1 MTPESLKAQP
11 LLRQWLALTPEGRV
25 QAFSGK
31 VDLGQ
36 GISHALRL
44 IVAEELRWPAEQID
58 MVPAST
64 LFSPDEAVT
73 SGSLSVQH
81 SGSALR
87 CAAAH
92 WREACRQA
100 MAERLA
106 GLGVTLQDVRC
117 EGGQFHAPAHLA
129 NDLANDLGHAALQA
143 SYASLSHAAMWD
155 SVIEPAHAQATH
167 AALDRHPRV
176 AEPKPIV
183 LRPDVAA
190 KVFGEFEYIHDR
202 VMPGLS
208 HPMCHGM
215 VFRPGTLSAE
225 VIEHDMQALT
235 TRLMAMSG
243 VLQVVRDGV
252 LLGVLTESERVLG
265 EMAQH
270 IEAGAEQGQ
279 FWRCAVQVPDP
290 LDLPHW
296 LKTQPLDT
304 TVVADTSAP
313 TQGTVHQRISAE
325 FQRPF
330 VQHASIG
337 LCCALAQWTGQ
348 PSAPHLEV
356 WSHSQGIY
364 NLRRDL
370 ALAFDVPATQVQVS
384 HVEGA
389 GCYGHNGADDVAW
402 DAAWLARQVP
412 GRPVRVQW
420 TRQAEL
426 GHAPLA
432 PAMAV
437 RIDAAVTQDGQ
448 LLEWTQTVWGQGH
461 GTRPGRGQTPAL
473 LGAWQTAHPAPITLA
488 VNAAMAVGGGSE
500 RNAQAPYNVPALK
513 VINHRVLNMP
523 FRVSAMRAL
532 GAPVNV
538 LAAESVMD
546 ELAHGLSQ
554 DPLTYRLAHL
564 QGEQHARARAVL
576 QQVADMAGWPQPGCS
591 GLSPQPSPDRPEGWG
606 RGLAYARYKNT
617 GAFCAV
623 VVELVVA
630 DKVKLQQLWMAA
642 DVGHVVDADG
652 TINQLEGGALQAASW
667 ALCEAAHLSPQGIT
681 SNDWANYPIL
691 KFSDMPKVSVHL
703 MPGEDHASL
712 GAGECSAGPTC
723 AAIANAIFDAIGLR
737 VRNMPFTPENL
748 MRAIDSDDA
757 RAPFNP
763 SFN

>member
-11 LLRQWLALTPEGRV
+11 LLRQWLALGPDGRV

-44 IVAEELRWPAEQID
+44 IVAEELRLTPEQID

-64 LFSPDEAVT
+64 RFSPDEAVT

-100 MAERLA
+100 MADR
-106 GLGVTLQDVRC
+106 LGVTLSKVRC
-117 EGGQFHAPAHLA
+117 QDGHFFAAKQGA
-129 NDLANDLGHAALQA
+129 NDACEPMPRA
-143 SYASLSHAAMWD
+143 SYAALSSPALWD
-155 SVIEPAHAQATH
+155 CPIAPWHAQAAH
-167 AALDRHPRV
+167 AALDLSRAAGSDLSPP
-176 AEPKPIV
+176 A

-202 VMPGLS
+202 VMPGVS
-208 HPMCHGM
+208 QPMCHGM
-215 VFRPGTLSAE
+215 VFRPSTLSAE
-225 VIEHDMQALT
+225 VIEHELQDLAKRLQAT
-235 TRLMAMSG
+235 AG
-243 VLQVVRDGV
+243 VLQVIRSGL
-252 LLGVLTESERVLG
+252 LLGVLTETERVLG
-265 EMAQH
+265 QIAQT
-270 IEAGAEQGQ
+270 IEEGQAQGQ
-279 FWRCAVQVPDP
+279 FWRCGAPVPDP
-290 LDLPHW
+290 LDLAGW
-296 LKTQPLDT
+296 LKQQDLDT
-304 TVVADTSAP
+304 TKVIDTSPQADVDV
-313 TQGTVHQRISAE
+313 GEIHSEHFRVLAE
-325 FQRPF
+325 FQRPY

-337 LCCALAQWTGQ
+337 LCCALAQWTDQ
-348 PSAPHLEV
+348 PYGTRLEV

-370 ALAFDVPATQVQVS
+370 ALAFDVPGEQVQVS

-426 GHAPLA
+426 SHAPLA

-437 RIDAAVTQDGQ
+437 RIDAAVGKNGQ
-448 LLEWTQTVWGQGH
+448 LREWTQTVWGQGH

-473 LGAWQTAHPAPITLA
+473 LGAWQTADPAPVTLA

-500 RNAQAPYNVPALK
+500 RNAQPPYNIPSVK
-513 VINHRVLNMP
+513 VVNHRVLNMP

-532 GAPVNV
+532 GAPGNV

-554 DPLTYRLAHL
+554 DPLAFRLAHL
-564 QGEQHARARAVL
+564 QGAEPARARAVL
-576 QQVADMAGWPQPGCS
+576 QTAADMAGWAITQTTN
-591 GLSPQPSPDRPEGWG
+591 QATDKPEGWG

-630 DKVKLQQLWMAA
+630 EKVKLHKLWIAA
-642 DVGHVVDADG
+642 DLGHVVDADG
-652 TINQLEGGALQAASW
+652 AINQLEGGALQAASW
-667 ALCEAAHLSPQGIT
+667 ALSEAAQLSPQGIT
-681 SNDWANYPIL
+681 SNDWTRYPIL
-691 KFSDMPKVSVHL
+691 KFSDMPEVTVAL
-703 MPGEDHASL
+703 MPGADNASL
-712 GAGECSAGPTC
+712 GAGECSSGPTC
-723 AAIANAIFDAIGLR
+723 AAIANAIFDAIGVR
-737 VRNMPFTPENL
+737 VRSMPFTPDNL
-748 MRAIDSDDA
+748 MRAIDSEEA
-757 RAPFNP
+757 RSP
-763 SFN
+763 STRS

>member
-1 MTPESLKAQP
+1 MSPESLKAQP
-11 LLRQWLALTPEGRV
+11 LLRHWLALGPGGQVR
-25 QAFSGK
+25 AFSGK

-44 IVAEELRWPAEQID
+44 IVAEELRLQPLHIE

-64 LFSPDEAVT
+64 AFSPDEAVT

-81 SGSALR
+81 SGAALR
-87 CAAAH
+87 GAAAH

-100 MAERLA
+100 MAGRLA
-106 GLGVTLQDVRC
+106 VPLSAVRC
-117 EGGQFHAPAHLA
+117 EGGQFQVWGPQAHEVP
-129 NDLANDLGHAALQA
+129 GHLRQA
-143 SYASLSHAAMWD
+143 SYAGLTNLALWDSPIEPGHVLAAHAAQD
-155 SVIEPAHAQATH
+155 LNEHASAPT
-167 AALDRHPRV
+167 PG
-176 AEPKPIV
+176 
-183 LRPDVAA
+183 RPDVAA

-202 VMPGLS
+202 VMPGVS

-225 VIEHDMQALT
+225 VIEQDMQDLT

-252 LLGVLTESERVLG
+252 LLGVLTETERVLG

-270 IEAGAEQGQ
+270 IEAGAEQGHY
-279 FWRCAVQVPDP
+279 WRCAVQVPDP

-313 TQGTVHQRISAE
+313 PQGTVHPRISAE

-337 LCCALAQWTGQ
+337 RCCALAQWTGH

-437 RIDAAVTQDGQ
+437 RNWRCIG
-448 LLEWTQTVWGQGH
+448 WG
-461 GTRPGRGQTPAL
+461 
-473 LGAWQTAHPAPITLA
+473 LA
-488 VNAAMAVGGGSE
+488 V
-500 RNAQAPYNVPALK
+500 R
-513 VINHRVLNMP
+513 
-523 FRVSAMRAL
+523 
-532 GAPVNV
+532 
-538 LAAESVMD
+538 
-546 ELAHGLSQ
+546 
-554 DPLTYRLAHL
+554 
-564 QGEQHARARAVL
+564 
-576 QQVADMAGWPQPGCS
+576 C
-591 GLSPQPSPDRPEGWG
+591 
-606 RGLAYARYKNT
+606 
-617 GAFCAV
+617 
-623 VVELVVA
+623 
-630 DKVKLQQLWMAA
+630 
-642 DVGHVVDADG
+642 
-652 TINQLEGGALQAASW
+652 
-667 ALCEAAHLSPQGIT
+667 
-681 SNDWANYPIL
+681 
-691 KFSDMPKVSVHL
+691 
-703 MPGEDHASL
+703 
-712 GAGECSAGPTC
+712 
-723 AAIANAIFDAIGLR
+723 
-737 VRNMPFTPENL
+737 
-748 MRAIDSDDA
+748 
-757 RAPFNP
+757 
-763 SFN
+763 

>member
-11 LLRQWLALTPEGRV
+11 LLRQWLAFGPDGRV

-44 IVAEELRWPAEQID
+44 IVAEELRLPPEQID

-64 LFSPDEAVT
+64 AFSPDEAVT

-81 SGSALR
+81 SGTALR

-100 MAERLA
+100 MADRW
-106 GLGVTLQDVRC
+106 GSLGVVLQDVHC
-117 EGGQFHAPAHLA
+117 EGGLFYASGQHP
-129 NDLANDLGHAALQA
+129 DLALDPLRRA
-143 SYASLSHAAMWD
+143 SYAALTSPAMWD
-155 SVIEPAHAQATH
+155 SAIEPSHVQATH
-167 AALDRHPRV
+167 AVHDLIS
-176 AEPKPIV
+176 AEPAP

-202 VMPGLS
+202 VMPGAL

-215 VFRPGTLSAE
+215 VFRPGTLGAE
-225 VIEHDMQALT
+225 VIEHDMQELAGALNRT
-235 TRLMAMSG
+235 AG
-243 VLQVVRDGV
+243 VVQVVRDGL
-252 LLGVLTESERVLG
+252 LLGVLAETEYALSQIARKIEEDVALG
-265 EMAQH
+265 KL
-270 IEAGAEQGQ
+270 
-279 FWRCAVQVPDP
+279 WRCDAEVPDP
-290 LDLPHW
+290 LDLASW
-296 LKTQPLDT
+296 LKTQALDT
-304 TVVADTSAP
+304 TVVADLFSKSNTDADGGVDSSPA
-313 TQGTVHQRISAE
+313 VHQRVVAE

-330 VQHASIG
+330 LQHASIG
-337 LCCALAQWTGQ
+337 LCCALAQWNEQ
-348 PSAPHLEV
+348 SLEV
-356 WSHSQGIY
+356 WTHSQGIY

-370 ALAFDVPATQVQVS
+370 ALAFDQPAEQVQVT

-402 DAAWLARQVP
+402 DAAWLAQQVP

-437 RIDAAVTQDGQ
+437 RIEAAVNKDGQ
-448 LLEWTQTVWGQGH
+448 LSHWTQTVWGQGH
-461 GTRPGRGQTPAL
+461 GTRPGRGKTPAL
-473 LGAWQTAHPAPITLA
+473 LGAWQTDPASPVTMA

-500 RNAQAPYNVPALK
+500 RNAQPPYNIPLVK

-546 ELAHGLSQ
+546 EMAQELRQ
-554 DPLTYRLAHL
+554 DPLAFRLAHL
-564 QGEQHARARAVL
+564 QGAEHVRAAAVL
-576 QQVADMAGWPQPGCS
+576 HKAADMAGW
-591 GLSPQPSPDRPEGWG
+591 SPPAHVDRPEGWG

-630 DKVKLQQLWMAA
+630 EKVKLHKIWIAA

-652 TINQLEGGALQAASW
+652 AINQLEGGALQAASW
-667 ALCEAAHLSPQGIT
+667 ALCEAAQLSPQGIA
-681 SNDWANYPIL
+681 SNDWTRYPIL
-691 KFSDMPKVSVHL
+691 KFSDMPEVSVNL
-703 MPGEDHASL
+703 MPDEGHASL

-723 AAIANAIFDAIGLR
+723 AAIANAIFDAIGVR
-737 VRNMPFTPENL
+737 VRSMPFTPDNL
-748 MRAIDSDDA
+748 MRAIDNDA
-757 RAPFNP
+757 PAHP
-763 SFN
+763 STLH

>member
-11 LLRQWLALTPEGRV
+11 LLRQWLALGPDGRV

-44 IVAEELRWPAEQID
+44 IVAEELRLPAEQID

-64 LFSPDEAVT
+64 QFSPDEAVT

-92 WREACRQA
+92 WRETCRQA
-100 MAERLA
+100 MAERA
-106 GLGVTLQDVRC
+106 GAALSAVRC
-117 EGGQFHAPAHLA
+117 ADGEFLAPA
-129 NDLANDLGHAALQA
+129 DTPGPVRRA
-143 SYASLSHAAMWD
+143 SYATLSVAAMWN
-155 SVIEPAHAQATH
+155 SVIEPSHVQAAHAS
-167 AALDRHPRV
+167 LDLNGRP
-176 AEPKPIV
+176 EPTPG
-183 LRPDVAA
+183 RPDVAA

-202 VMPGLS
+202 IMPGVS

-215 VFRPGTLSAE
+215 VFRPGTLGAE
-225 VIEHDMQALT
+225 VIEHEMQALA
-235 TRLMAMSG
+235 TRLQTSTG
-243 VLQVVRDGV
+243 VLKVIRDGL
-252 LLGVLTESERVLG
+252 LLGVLTETEHVLG
-265 EMAQH
+265 QIARQ
-270 IEAGAEQGQ
+270 IEEGAALGQ
-279 FWRCAVQVPDP
+279 FWRCAAQVPDP
-290 LDLPHW
+290 LGLPSW
-296 LKTQPLDT
+296 LKSQALDT
-304 TVVADTSAP
+304 TVVTDTSSPANLN
-313 TQGTVHQRISAE
+313 TEASHAVRHRVLAE
-325 FQRPF
+325 FERPF
-330 VQHASIG
+330 LQHASIG
-337 LCCALAQWTGQ
+337 LCCALAQWTDQ
-348 PSAPHLEV
+348 QLEV

-370 ALAFDVPATQVQVS
+370 ALAFDVPSEQVQVS

-402 DAAWLARQVP
+402 DAAWLARHVP

-437 RIDAAVTQDGQ
+437 HIDAAVGEDGQ

-461 GTRPGRGQTPAL
+461 GTRPGRGKTPAL
-473 LGAWQTAHPAPITLA
+473 LGAWQAANPAPVTLT

-500 RNAQAPYNVPALK
+500 RNAQPPYDIASVK
-513 VINHRVLNMP
+513 VLNHRVLSMP

-546 ELAHGLSQ
+546 ELARGQAQ
-554 DPLTYRLAHL
+554 DPLAFRLAHL
-564 QGEQHARARAVL
+564 RGPVHTRAAALLHKVAEMSGWTHAH
-576 QQVADMAGWPQPGCS
+576 PTE
-591 GLSPQPSPDRPEGWG
+591 RPEGWG

-617 GAFCAV
+617 GAYCAV

-630 DKVKLQQLWMAA
+630 DKVKLHKLWIAA
-642 DVGHVVDADG
+642 DLGHVVDADG
-652 TINQLEGGALQAASW
+652 AINQLEGGALQAASW
-667 ALCEAAHLSPQGIT
+667 ALCEAAQLSPQGIT
-681 SNDWANYPIL
+681 SNDWTRYPIL
-691 KFSDMPKVSVHL
+691 KFSDMPEVSVAL
-703 MPGEDHASL
+703 MPGADHASL
-712 GAGECSAGPTC
+712 GAGECSSGPTC
-723 AAIANAIFDAIGLR
+723 AAIANAIFDAIGVR
-737 VRNMPFTPENL
+737 VRSMPFTPDNL
-748 MRAIDSDDA
+748 LRAIDSDA
-757 RAPFNP
+757 AVHP
-763 SFN
+763 STPR

>member
-11 LLRQWLALTPEGRV
+11 LLRQWLALGPDGRV

-44 IVAEELRWPAEQID
+44 IVAEELRLRPEQID

-64 LFSPDEAVT
+64 AFSPDEAVT
-73 SGSLSVQH
+73 SGSLSIQH
-81 SGSALR
+81 SGTALR

-92 WREACRQA
+92 WREACRQV
-100 MAERLA
+100 MAERLG
-106 GLGVTLQDVRC
+106 GLGVVLQDVRC
-117 EGGQFHAPAHLA
+117 EGGLFYVSCQHPDDAPESLPR
-129 NDLANDLGHAALQA
+129 A
-143 SYASLSHAAMWD
+143 SYAALSNPAMWEAA
-155 SVIEPAHAQATH
+155 IEPWHIQAVHAVH
-167 AALDRHPRV
+167 DLNS
-176 AEPKPIV
+176 AESAP

-202 VMPGLS
+202 VMPGAA
-208 HPMCHGM
+208 HPMCHGL

-225 VIEHDMQALT
+225 LIEHDIQELTLALHRT
-235 TRLMAMSG
+235 AG
-243 VLQVVRDGV
+243 VLKVVRDGL
-252 LLGVLTESERVLG
+252 LLGVLAETEYALSQIARKIEEDVALG
-265 EMAQH
+265 KL
-270 IEAGAEQGQ
+270 
-279 FWRCAVQVPDP
+279 WRCDAEVPDP
-290 LDLPHW
+290 LELASW
-296 LKTQPLDT
+296 LKTQALDT
-304 TVVADTSAP
+304 TVVADTASKSDTNANVDSGRSP
-313 TQGTVHQRISAE
+313 ASHLRVVAE
-325 FQRPF
+325 FERPF
-330 VQHASIG
+330 LQHASIG
-337 LCCALAQWTGQ
+337 LCCALAQWKEQ
-348 PSAPHLEV
+348 SLEV
-356 WSHSQGIY
+356 WTHCQGIY

-370 ALAFDVPATQVQVS
+370 ALAFDQPAEQVQVT

-432 PAMAV
+432 PAMSV
-437 RIDAAVTQDGQ
+437 RIEAAVNKDGQ
-448 LLEWTQTVWGQGH
+448 LSHWTQTVWGQGH

-473 LGAWQTAHPAPITLA
+473 LGAWQTACPAPVTLA
-488 VNAAMAVGGGSE
+488 VNAAMAAGGGSE
-500 RNAQAPYNVPALK
+500 RNAQPPYNIPLVK
-513 VINHRVLNMP
+513 VINHRVLSMP

-546 ELAHGLSQ
+546 ELAQGLQQ
-554 DPLTYRLAHL
+554 DPLAFRLAHL
-564 QGEQHARARAVL
+564 QGAEHARAAAVL
-576 QQVADMAGWPQPGCS
+576 QKAADMAGWSRPAHT
-591 GLSPQPSPDRPEGWG
+591 DRPEGWG

-630 DKVKLQQLWMAA
+630 EKVKLHKIWIAA

-652 TINQLEGGALQAASW
+652 AINQLEGGALQATSW
-667 ALCEAAHLSPQGIT
+667 ALCEAAQLSPQGIA
-681 SNDWANYPIL
+681 SNDWTRYPIL
-691 KFSDMPKVSVHL
+691 KFSDMPEVSVNL
-703 MPGEDHASL
+703 MPDESHASL

-723 AAIANAIFDAIGLR
+723 AAIANAIFDAIGVR
-737 VRNMPFTPENL
+737 VRSMPFTPDNL
-748 MRAIDSDDA
+748 MRAIDNG
-757 RAPFNP
+757 APPQASTFP
-763 SFN
+763 